1 MIFSWLG
8 LHALHRIDLTR
19 ERKHL
24 RYSSWRP
31 WAPRQQASANILAL
45 PRRFPAHEWNQGF
58 PTELK
63 RTRWPNFT
71 SMQIITVSCCLVR
84 SNTEG
89 FKVSVE
95 GWVAVH
101 WLKSLCL
108 KKSFPAIAKKHTILC
123 WTIIQRCHKK
133 NNRYNVTRLE
143 KLERAFL
150 HLRLAI
156 MHRMEWDRLMHM
168 SPLDLSPLALDIL
181 YPLVCFDFIAIPR
194 VNSLNGTS

>member
-8 LHALHRIDLTR
+8 LRALHRIDLTR

-31 WAPRQQASANILAL
+31 WAQSRPRPISL
-45 PRRFPAHEWNQGF
+45 PCPGVFPAHEWNQGF

-71 SMQIITVSCCLVR
+71 SMQIITVPCCLVR
-84 SNTEG
+84 SNTQG
-89 FKVSVE
+89 FRVSVE

-101 WLKSLCL
+101 WNHCL
-108 KKSFPAIAKKHTILC
+108 KKSFPACKKHRILR

>member
-8 LHALHRIDLTR
+8 LRALHRIDLTR

-31 WAPRQQASANILAL
+31 WAPREQASANILAL
-45 PRRFPAHEWNQGF
+45 PRRFPGPWMKSRISHRIEEDTMAKFHFNANNYSLLLSCQKQYRGIWG
-58 PTELK
+58 
-63 RTRWPNFT
+63 
-71 SMQIITVSCCLVR
+71 VSRGLGG
-84 SNTEG
+84 ST
-89 FKVSVE
+89 
-95 GWVAVH
+95 
-101 WLKSLCL
+101 LKSLSEEILSCNC
-108 KKSFPAIAKKHTILC
+108 KKHTILR
-123 WTIIQRCHKK
+123 WRIIQRCHKK